1 MNKRMIVY
9 MLGRLV
15 SFEGILLL
23 FPTLVAVIYKEN
35 TFLTY
40 LCCALALILLGLLMS
55 LIKIKDKTIFS
66 KEGLVT
72 VCMFLLLEY
81 KLYLTPLPFGF

>member
-1 MNKRMIVY
+1 MN
-9 MLGRLV
+9 
-15 SFEGILLL
+15 
-23 FPTLVAVIYKEN
+23 EN
-35 TFLTY
+35 DVCSCDKICTY
-40 LCCALALILLGLLMS
+40 IG
-55 LIKIKDKTIFS
+55 D